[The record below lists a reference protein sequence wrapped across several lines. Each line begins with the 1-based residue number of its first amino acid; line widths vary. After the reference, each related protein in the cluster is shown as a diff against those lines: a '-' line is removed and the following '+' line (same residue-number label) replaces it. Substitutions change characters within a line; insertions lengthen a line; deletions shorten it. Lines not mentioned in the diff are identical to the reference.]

1 MSYTTTSGKKDNH
14 TIIQT
19 KQLLSYVSL
28 KFTVTDYF
36 YFYPYSYMYQIKH
49 QTFSIWFYFCHKVFN
64 THTPYIKIKYNK

>member
-49 QTFSIWFYFCHKVFN
+49 QTFSIWFYFCHKAFN